1 VRRATDREPE
11 KAGAPAVIV
20 FAREP
25 VAGAAK
31 TRLIPYLGAPAAARL
46 ADAFISDA
54 LAKAAR
60 LGGCRLVV
68 AGSSPGAARASGYF
82 SNLARRYRADLVDQG
97 GGDLGQRMARV
108 LRLYAQPPG
117 AILFGTDTP
126 SVPGAF
132 LRQSMLAL
140 RDAPLVI
147 APALDGGYYLVGVCG
162 TVPDIFRGIKWGGS
176 RVMEQTL
183 RRVHGLGIRYRLGRW
198 WYDVDRAADLE
209 FLAADLMRGWCARR
223 GAAAC
228 PATTRL
234 LCELGLL
241 KLAGRV
247 RKKRRVARL
256 C

>member
-1 VRRATDREPE
+1 MRRARDREAE
-11 KAGAPAVIV
+11 KAAAPAVIV

-25 VAGAAK
+25 LAGAAK
-31 TRLIPYLGAPAAARL
+31 TRLIPYLGAASAAHL
-46 ADAFISDA
+46 ADAFIRDA

-60 LGGCRLVV
+60 LGGSRLVI
-68 AGSSPGAARASGYF
+68 AGSSPPAARGSRYF
-82 SNLARRYRADLVDQG
+82 SNLARHYGAALVDQG

-126 SVPGAF
+126 SLPAAF
-132 LRQSMLAL
+132 LRQSMIAL

-162 TVPDIFRGIKWGGS
+162 TVPAIFRGIERGGAQ
-176 RVMEQTL
+176 VMEQTL
-183 RRVHGLGIRYRLGRW
+183 RRVRALGIRYRLGPW

-209 FLAADLMRGWCARR
+209 FLVADLARGLCARR

-228 PATTRL
+228 PATTSL
-234 LCELGLL
+234 LYELGLL
-241 KLAGRV
+241 KLALGA
-247 RKKRRVARL
+247 KS
-256 C
+256 